1 MINIILSVLVFL
13 SLWIFPPQSLDW
25 SLYGQTMSFL
35 HDFFSTTSSCTFICT
50 ALMHHLVV
58 IRAARAGAQ
67 SAACITFSIKL
78 QSKVSGRWRRKWVGR
93 CRQFP
98 HRSSS
103 RHCRLHSPQSDHTT
117 TSDPHSP
124 HQSTWTQSWDTSAP
138 GSAPTPHL
146 KHHQLFTTHTP
157 VYMTALKS
165 LRFQIY
171 HCILT
176 NTRPKNV
183 HLLLQVCISL
193 VQ

>member
-1 MINIILSVLVFL
+1 MFWVFL

-35 HDFFSTTSSCTFICT
+35 HMIFFYNFLMHIHLHNT

-58 IRAARAGAQ
+58 IRAARTGAQ

-78 QSKVSGRWRRKWVGR
+78 QSKVSGRWRKKWVGR
-93 CRQFP
+93 YRQFP

-146 KHHQLFTTHTP
+146 KHHQPFTTHTP

-165 LRFQIY
+165 LRFRIY
-171 HCILT
+171 QSILT